1 MNLVQSRFGVL
12 ILQLQFCAW
21 KGSLSQGFGLVE
33 SSHALH
39 SSCDVFKRRNDHGIL
54 TTGGP
59 GPQIFCV
66 TPFLLWSTLLG
77 WWLCSLGSK
86 FRYNSFYGDT
96 NMAKVFERGEK
107 IACAIKWSWD
117 GKSPVS
123 QATPCSVSLPVKW
136 RSLLDCDAVT
146 VTSSGVRCHTLVP
159 VLGAWP
165 GGGKIIN
172 TQGTHIF
179 WQQYNITY

>member
-1 MNLVQSRFGVL
+1 MLEREVCPKDLVWWNPVMPSTHHVTCSRGEMTMAF
-12 ILQLQFCAW
+12 W
-21 KGSLSQGFGLVE
+21 RQGDQVPR
-33 SSHALH
+33 S
-39 SSCDVFKRRNDHGIL
+39 
-54 TTGGP
+54 P
-59 GPQIFCV
+59 CV